1 MAQINETAG
10 GLVDGINSTF
20 TTSVPYRSASVMAA
34 VNGAACIPAELG
46 GVAFQLP
53 NPPKAGDT
61 VTARFQAV
69 S

>member
-1 MAQINETAG
+1 MAQINELAG

-20 TTSVPYRSASVMAA
+20 STSVPYRPASVMAA
-34 VNGAACIPAELG
+34 VNGAACVPVELG
-46 GVAFQLP
+46 GIAFQLP
-53 NPPKAGDT
+53 NPPKAGDI